1 MTMIRTGALGVF
13 CGLALVVGLG
23 AIGCSSSTTKPEAK
37 MDKMTEKK
45 DDKME
50 KDKMSPDK
58 MSGDKMEKDKMT
70 TGKMSGDK
78 DKMEKK

>member
-1 MTMIRTGALGVF
+1 MLRIGILSVF
-13 CGLALVVGLG
+13 CGFVLVVGLG

-37 MDKMTEKK
+37 MDKMAEKK

-70 TGKMSGDK
+70 TDKMSGDK

>member
-1 MTMIRTGALGVF
+1 MSRIGILGVF
-13 CGLALVVGLG
+13 CGFVLVAGLG
-23 AIGCSSSTTKPEAK
+23 AIGCSSSTTKPEGK
-37 MDKMTEKK
+37 MDKMADKK